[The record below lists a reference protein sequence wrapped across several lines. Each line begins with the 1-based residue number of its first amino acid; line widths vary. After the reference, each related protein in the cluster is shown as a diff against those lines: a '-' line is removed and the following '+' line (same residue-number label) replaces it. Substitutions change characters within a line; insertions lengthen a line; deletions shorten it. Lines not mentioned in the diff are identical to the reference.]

1 MLANHDQNNKSR
13 FICYSLNQAE
23 CRNLLCKIAKLD
35 RSKVRLDRSR
45 IVSAEFELS
54 PNSSLSPLR
63 IKASNLFHLV
73 YKRNL
78 KHIFKRLFR
87 ERLECILCHFCK
99 SRVLYPKAL

>member
-1 MLANHDQNNKSR
+1 MLANHDQNYESR

-54 PNSSLSPLR
+54 LNNSSSPLR
-63 IKASNLFHLV
+63 IRVSDLLLLV
-73 YKRNL
+73 YKGNL
-78 KHIFKRLFR
+78 KHVFI
-87 ERLECILCHFCK
+87 
-99 SRVLYPKAL
+99 KALEREIRVHLVPLL